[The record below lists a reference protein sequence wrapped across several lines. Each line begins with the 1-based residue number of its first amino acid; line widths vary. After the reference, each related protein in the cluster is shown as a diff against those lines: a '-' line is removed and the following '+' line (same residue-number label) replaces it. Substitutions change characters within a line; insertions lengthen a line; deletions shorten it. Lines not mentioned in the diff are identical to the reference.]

1 AGNPHVRFDEG
12 EVAPAATPRRGSLLY
27 TNHSKTL
34 RSAAC
39 ALVGA
44 VAIGSWASTFP
55 SSSGDLASASDWGGT
70 LPGTDERVVIS
81 NGTFTASQDVT
92 FGGLERVYNTR
103 NATNMMVFDQ
113 TSYENV
119 KVSFAGFRPK
129 VNTMSP
135 ANINWFK
142 GGFFDFQCGAIK
154 FDKNFDDAW
163 ANAINQRFVVTDGAV
178 VTNISDMT
186 LYGTSSTG
194 SGIHVDDASLFV
206 EGSVTLSG
214 YGPAS
219 DSELLVSG
227 GGLFQC
233 DGRLL
238 MADGVSASSRKNT
251 PYFTTNHLVVTGS
264 GSRFIGNGSP
274 GVTICA
280 NDEYILVTDGGYF
293 SGSVYFGSGNL
304 YTTNCLMRVEKGARA
319 DIKEARLCAY
329 TVNGLGGGRLEIC
342 DGALVS
348 NNTTYVGTYV
358 GSGNGP
364 GTAGCTLLISN
375 GTYVAHAVFIGQG
388 TAASNNTMIVS
399 GENALFDHQAKNAV
413 GWTLFGGGPD
423 CLIQVE
429 NNATMEWRY
438 QGGWSYNS
446 SISNCTVRIT
456 SGGTLK
462 RSGSFH
468 PGSDRNYNSASNR
481 IEVLDGGTLD
491 LSGKLSLSGDSCS
504 LLVSNATVNVGK
516 LGLGVEIPTGSI
528 TTNSLLVV
536 AGETSKVS
544 VTNGD
549 FEVLCGS
556 TVRFELPDSGYASA
570 SYAPVAVS
578 GAATWDDGCALEIS
592 NADESLAAAKGG
604 GVDSFTLLEAESISI
619 PDETLAAAQAALG
632 ESCRLALRASGGRAA
647 LVLRRSTGT
656 VIMVR

>member
-1 AGNPHVRFDEG
+1 MK
-12 EVAPAATPRRGSLLY
+12 RGFNSKREREIKM

-34 RSAAC
+34 RSVAC

-44 VAIGSWASTFP
+44 VAIGSWAATFP

-129 VNTMSP
+129 VNTKSP

-142 GGFFDFQCGAIK
+142 GGLFDFQSKAFN
-154 FDKNFDDAW
+154 FDKNFDGAY
-163 ANAINQRFVVTDGAV
+163 ANANNQRLVVTDGAV
-178 VTNISDMT
+178 VTNIGGMT
-186 LYGTSSTG
+186 LFATVSTG
-194 SGIHVDDASLFV
+194 SGIEVDSASLFV
-206 EGSVTLSG
+206 SGSVTLSG
-214 YGPAS
+214 YGQAS
-219 DSELLVSG
+219 DAEVLVSG

-233 DGRLL
+233 DDRFIFDYGLG
-238 MADGVSASSRKNT
+238 ADSRKST
-251 PYFTTNHLVVTGS
+251 PFFTTNHLVVTGA
-264 GSRFIGNGSP
+264 GSRFIAKGTP
-274 GVTICA
+274 GVTVCA

-319 DIKEARLCAY
+319 DIREIRLCDT
-329 TVNGLGGGRLEIC
+329 TVNGLGGGRLEVC
-342 DGALVS
+342 DGAVVS
-348 NNTTYVGTYV
+348 NNTIYVGDYV
-358 GSGNGP
+358 SADAL
-364 GTAGCTLLISN
+364 GTAGCTLLVSN
-375 GTYVAHAVFIGQG
+375 ATFVANTVFIGRG

-399 GENALFDHQAKNAV
+399 GENALFDHQANNAA

-491 LSGKLSLSGDSCS
+491 LSGKMSLSGDSCS

-592 NADESLAAAKGG
+592 NADESLAAAKGS

-656 VIMVR
+656 VIMMR